1 MYRCVASSLEKK
13 RSMDGKLLSLSNFQV
28 IIGIGAKPAVGPFER
43 VGLNTDVGGIQ
54 VRPVDKQIF
63 CIMFKI
69 RN

>member
-1 MYRCVASSLEKK
+1 
-13 RSMDGKLLSLSNFQV
+13 MDGKLLYLSNFQV

-54 VRPVDKQIF
+54 VRPVDNQIF